1 MHETTHMYAVQN
13 ASIELGIFFLPIP
26 NLKFEAILWPKRTL
40 IWNLAKL
47 HLKLTKQHVSAK
59 NFWSDTRFCIFKRS
73 ARFTSFSQASSMQK
87 RLSGM
92 FQTLTQTIS
101 WKSWMVWSFGWTRLS
116 LVVCWGFEAVRLLP
130 SYKTQQQ
137 RQKAGQ
143 ITGNVIS
150 CLFIIT
156 ELPT

>member
-1 MHETTHMYAVQN
+1 MHLKSFLTFN
-13 ASIELGIFFLPIP
+13 GGFFPHQANFP
-26 NLKFEAILWPKRTL
+26 NTKFEVWSHPVTKKNTPLESCKATL
-40 IWNLAKL
+40 TN
-47 HLKLTKQHVSAK
+47 QHVSAN

-73 ARFTSFSQASSMQK
+73 ALFTFSQASSMQK

-101 WKSWMVWSFGWTRLS
+101 CESWMVWSFGWISLS